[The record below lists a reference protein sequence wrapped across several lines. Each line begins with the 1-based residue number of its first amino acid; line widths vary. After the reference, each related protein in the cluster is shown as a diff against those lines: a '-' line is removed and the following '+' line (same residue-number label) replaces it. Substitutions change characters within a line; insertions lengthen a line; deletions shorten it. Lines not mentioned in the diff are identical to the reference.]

1 MKYFTSTEKATGLLP
16 INECFAV
23 SKTANLEVT
32 VKPGGVMING
42 ITAFEDNE
50 TKLTISPADTLD
62 RIDTVVVR
70 LLDNI
75 PHEEVD
81 VISGDIPS
89 SMGDAL
95 KYKQSVYKSRAF
107 EIAVVKGTPSETPK
121 APELRRDDRV
131 YELGVANVHVSGV
144 SISEVTDTRY
154 DDTRCGFADSII
166 SELLNKTGGSGGS
179 SGYKTAIVRFNTTN
193 QSAIAI
199 QAKKALNLNEL
210 SVAIDDTIYT
220 TTVNDEFD
228 SVILKNT
235 LPDNYKIRGI
245 TVIPHITRDMC
256 VYKIHP
262 EVPISESSAMQSYY
276 MTNTTLMQLTNLSV
290 CANDDGTFFLY
301 GFNSTSNVISI
312 TGGTKRPVYAIV
324 YYE

>member
-50 TKLTISPADTLD
+50 TKFTISSADTLD

-95 KYKQSVYKSRAF
+95 KYKQSAYKSRDF

-154 DDTRCGFADSII
+154 DDTRCGLADSII
-166 SELLNKTGGSGGS
+166 SELLNRAGGSEDG
-179 SGYKTAIVRFNTTN
+179 F
-193 QSAIAI
+193 
-199 QAKKALNLNEL
+199 
-210 SVAIDDTIYT
+210 
-220 TTVNDEFD
+220 
-228 SVILKNT
+228 
-235 LPDNYKIRGI
+235 KITFGA
-245 TVIPHITRDMC
+245 V
-256 VYKIHP
+256 HP
-262 EVPISESSAMQSYY
+262 
-276 MTNTTLMQLTNLSV
+276 
-290 CANDDGTFFLY
+290 
-301 GFNSTSNVISI
+301 TSNRSFTKGNYTNIQLVRADPIYDSI
-312 TGGTKRPVYAIV
+312 NIGGVDRKMRAKNMLPEGAIVYAIIPCASLDKEYL
-324 YYE
+324 YYEPETTYSPDTFKGSNIYSGVSGLTLTPNRGLNTSCSMSGLCVADNLSINKTHILPVMYIYK